1 MLNNHTQVIGEYVYT
16 AVIYTD
22 PLEFSLSKDFQPSAG
37 DTGELGDR
45 LFLLSLLL
53 GKYLYIYVC
62 MYVNI
67 NPRRISNVS
76 SMFIHIYI
84 YIYMHVL
91 LFSLSKR
98 FRPVSPAGNT
108 VS

>member
-1 MLNNHTQVIGEYVYT
+1 MLNNHTRVIREYVYT

-22 PLEFSLSKDFQPSAG
+22 PLEFSLSKDFQSSAG

-53 GKYLYIYVC
+53 GEYIYIYVC

-67 NPRRISNVS
+67 NLRRISNVS
-76 SMFIHIYI
+76 SMFIYIYI
-84 YIYMHVL
+84 YIHACIII
-91 LFSLSKR
+91 FP
-98 FRPVSPAGNT
+98 F
-108 VS
+108 